1 MNSINEIVFKLDVET
16 NEEKGVIYH
25 NYFYDISATS
35 LAHTVTFIYEHMAD
49 VRCVKVIKDYYKEVV
64 L

>member
-16 NEEKGVIYH
+16 NEGKGVIYH
-25 NYFYDISATS
+25 NYFYNISATS
-35 LAHTVTFIYEHMAD
+35 LAPAVTFIYEHMAD
-49 VRCVKVIKDYYKEVV
+49 VHCVKVIKDYYKEAK